1 MRGIKVGDTVISR
14 DGLIKGKVTDITPV
28 YEKGAADI
36 LVTVED
42 SIGKRIVKSIN
53 DFLIFYSS

>member
-1 MRGIKVGDTVISR
+1 MRGIKVGDIVISR
-14 DGLIKGKVTDITPV
+14 DGLLKGKVTDITPV

-53 DFLIFYSS
+53 DFLMTF

>member
-28 YEKGAADI
+28 YEKGVADI

-42 SIGKRIVKSIN
+42 SIGKRIVKSIS
-53 DFLIFYSS
+53 DFLMTF

>member
-53 DFLIFYSS
+53 DFLIF

>member
-14 DGLIKGKVTDITPV
+14 DGLIKGKVTDTTPV

-36 LVTVED
+36 LITVED

-53 DFLIFYSS
+53 DFLMTF